1 MTDTRKDIHRA
12 AARAALG
19 VPGVAA
25 LQPSLADRLALAAA
39 RVQEAVTATGTGTT
53 SQTTTGTTSQTA
65 TGTGTASHSEQ
76 AGIRTQITPEGS
88 WHVEVRCVLKAD
100 RRVVATARQVREQVR
115 TAVTACLVQHGAT
128 APVTVRVMVTVT
140 RTV

>member
-1 MTDTRKDIHRA
+1 MTDTRQDIHRA

-39 RVQEAVTATGTGTT
+39 RMQEAVTA
-53 SQTTTGTTSQTA
+53 A
-65 TGTGTASHSEQ
+65 TGTNASHTEQ
-76 AGIRTQITPEGS
+76 AGIRTQLTPEGS
-88 WHVEVRCVLKAD
+88 WHVEVRCVLSAD

-128 APVTVRVMVTVT
+128 ASVTVRVLVTVT